1 METFINYIFSL
12 FVFTYYIH
20 TVVMFIGFRFG
31 NISFSKTDM
40 VEPSENTAERI
51 LNDAGLYEYTVKDGK
66 VKIENNLE
74 SMYMETRISHNKV
87 KRVVGFSILSDIPC
101 YGFLFQIPNTFYVYI
116 GYKYLLLKM
125 LLP

>member
-1 METFINYIFSL
+1 
-12 FVFTYYIH
+12 
-20 TVVMFIGFRFG
+20 MFIGFRFG

-51 LNDAGLYEYTVKDGK
+51 LKDAGLYEYTVKDGK

-101 YGFLFQIPNTFYVYI
+101 YGSFFKYRTHSTYTLDINTCFSRCFCPETRLIISLNITYTSSCCR
-116 GYKYLLLKM
+116 
-125 LLP
+125 